1 MVNILSGLF
10 SRTNA
15 RNETARLLE
24 IIGNVRWV
32 VLDSRIEVSKKDN
45 IKIEYCNKNNIN
57 LFIIRYDENLI
68 EKLKECLNKYNYF
81 DNF

>member
-1 MVNILSGLF
+1 M
-10 SRTNA
+10 T
-15 RNETARLLE
+15 EWLLKK
-24 IIGNVRWV
+24 
-32 VLDSRIEVSKKDN
+32 SKKECCIEYNGKQHYESIELLGGDEALKYSQIRDN

-81 DNF
+81 DNFW